1 MNYKESIIS
10 GEMTTWRRLS
20 HGSIYNEPVP
30 RIELHDE
37 DRSVLP
43 DGRVINNSLPEALT
57 YRMEDPSVT
66 IPMIDPATFEPT
78 AQTITA
84 GEVWLAMASVYIW
97 MAKQRDE
104 PAPAE
109 EPVE

>member
-1 MNYKESIIS
+1 MNYKESIVA

-30 RIELHDE
+30 RIELFDE

-43 DGRVINNSLPEALT
+43 DGRVINSPVPYSLGYHMT
-57 YRMEDPSVT
+57 DPSVA
-66 IPMIDPATFEPT
+66 IPLIDPTTYEPT
-78 AQTITA
+78 GQTITA

-97 MAKQRDE
+97 LARQRDE
-104 PAPAE
+104 PAVEPAE
-109 EPVE
+109 